1 MVNVRDEILAE
12 CAIAFSANSDDCN
25 KYVKAVAGPFFDPD
39 IFTGPGMTADAIVR
53 QLRSSADWA
62 VLGTA
67 HDKAVAEAK
76 RGRFVLAGMT
86 SEELNST
93 NGHLAVVVGDEG
105 QLSGS
110 VIVPI
115 CYAGSLNAAA
125 RVQRK
130 RVSETFGAQVARDG
144 KISYFSR
151 VAQTIPV
158 VAALSRV
165 VDDLRGVRIPTIEQ
179 GSVPIPGRRKAKGA
193 SRGGDQPNSTSK
205 RKKRKSP
212 EKSNRDA

>member
-1 MVNVRDEILAE
+1 MTNVRDEILAE

-39 IFTGPGMTADAIVR
+39 IFTGPGMNADAIMR

-62 VLGTA
+62 ALGRA
-67 HDKAVAEAK
+67 HDKAIAEAK
-76 RGRFVLAGMT
+76 RGKFVLAGMT

-93 NGHLAVVVGDEG
+93 NGHLAVVVGDDG

-115 CYAGSLNAAA
+115 CYAGSLSAAA

-151 VAQTIPV
+151 AAQTIPV
-158 VAALSRV
+158 VAALSRL
-165 VDDLRGVRIPTIEQ
+165 VDDLRGVRMPTVEQ
-179 GSVPIPGRRKAKGA
+179 GLVPVLGNR
-193 SRGGDQPNSTSK
+193 K
-205 RKKRKSP
+205 RKEASPASVQPKS
-212 EKSNRDA
+212 KSRRGSPR